1 MYQNDKF
8 ERLFNRNS
16 PFALPSINLFN
27 NLKSATI
34 ILSS

>member
-16 PFALPSINLFN
+16 PFALPSINL
-27 NLKSATI
+27 LKFRKYANQ
-34 ILSS
+34 L